1 MSKNRKVF
9 ELIHSPFEGNTDLNQ
24 KNSVAPKQNV
34 GIQKIF
40 LPAFGNH
47 YRPKCFFPKDM
58 LQLIVQTEF
67 LACLSRFWN

>member
-1 MSKNRKVF
+1 LNY
-9 ELIHSPFEGNTDLNQ
+9 FEGNTDLNQ
-24 KNSVAPKQNV
+24 KNSVATKENK

-40 LPAFGNH
+40 LPAFGIH

-58 LQLIVQTEF
+58 LQLIVETKF